1 MPLHDGRVRLANAPG
16 IANLRIEPC
25 EPTRKRKPTAR
36 RRGLGSAW
44 AALAL
49 GALLNACSKPP
60 TPPAAVAA
68 PEEQQPVE
76 LKVLTVASRATHPA
90 DKDGIRGGLEHEL
103 VRMFA
108 DEIDARVT
116 FEVQPTVQSIVPL
129 VAQGRAHFAA
139 AGIAITPVTEKLLRF
154 ALPYQTVQQ
163 QVVSK
168 TKRATPKGFEDL
180 LGTRVVVTEGSTQ
193 VEALREAK
201 KDYPGLEWTEVPAS
215 DPLLPLQAVAEGR
228 ADAALTDSR
237 FANLATNY
245 YPKLTKA
252 FDSGPELRIAW
263 AFPKDGDTGLLWKAQ
278 NFFSRITYDGTLER
292 MVDRYYGHAENL
304 GSGDARNLLEKMATV
319 LPRYRHLFHEGQR
332 ITGIDWR
339 LLAALSFQESHWDP
353 LATSFTGVRGIM
365 MLTEDTAD
373 RLKVTDRLDP
383 KQAIPAGARYLAD
396 LRDQLPRDV
405 QEPDRTWMALA
416 AYNLGYGHL
425 NGARTIAPSEGIDA
439 QWWVAMKSLLPKLSQ
454 PAYAAR
460 LKAGPARGSEAVQFV
475 ENVRSYYDILQR
487 FQPEYDPSR
496 PSARR

>member
-1 MPLHDGRVRLANAPG
+1 VLIELDQATRNANAQ
-16 IANLRIEPC
+16 LRAAVGRAAI
-25 EPTRKRKPTAR
+25 
-36 RRGLGSAW
+36 
-44 AALAL
+44 ALAV
-49 GALLNACSKPP
+49 LLSACTKPP
-60 TPPAAVAA
+60 APSP
-68 PEEQQPVE
+68 PEEQRPVE
-76 LKVLTVASRATHPA
+76 LKVLTVEEHGTQHGQ
-90 DKDGIRGGLEHEL
+90 KDGAQASLEYEL
-103 VRMFA
+103 VKMFA
-108 DEIDARVT
+108 DEIDANVT
-116 FEVQPTVQSIVPL
+116 FEVQPNVESVVPL

-139 AGIAITPVTEKLLRF
+139 AGIAITPLTEKLLRF

-163 QVVSK
+163 QVVAK
-168 TKRATPKGFEDL
+168 TKRSIPKGFGDL
-180 LGTRVVVTEGSTQ
+180 LGRRLVVAEGSAQ
-193 VEALREAK
+193 VESLRQAK
-201 KDYPGLEWTEVPAS
+201 KDFPGLEWTEVPAS
-215 DPLLPLQAVAEGR
+215 DPLLPMQAVAEGK

-278 NFFSRITYDGTLER
+278 NFFERIAYDGTLER

-304 GSGDARNLLEKMATV
+304 GSSDAQNLLEKMGTV

-339 LLAALSFQESHWDP
+339 LIAALSFQESHWDP

-373 RLKVTDRLDP
+373 RLKVSDRLDP
-383 KQAIPAGARYLAD
+383 KQAIPAGARYLAE

-405 QEPDRTWMALA
+405 REPDRTWMALA

-425 NGARTIAPSEGIDA
+425 NGARTIAPSEGIES
-439 QWWVAMKSLLPKLSQ
+439 QWWVALRSLLPKLSQ

-460 LKAGPARGSEAVQFV
+460 LKAGPARGTEAVQFV

-487 FQPEYDPSR
+487 FQPAYDPSR

>member
-1 MPLHDGRVRLANAPG
+1 MLIALH
-16 IANLRIEPC
+16 
-25 EPTRKRKPTAR
+25 KPSGKSNAR
-36 RRGLGSAW
+36 RHGSAS
-44 AALAL
+44 
-49 GALLNACSKPP
+49 ALLPVALVALLTSCSRPP
-60 TPPAAVAA
+60 PPPPPAA
-68 PEEQQPVE
+68 EEQRPVE
-76 LKVLTVASRATHPA
+76 LKVLTVAGRATHFEE
-90 DKDGIRGGLEHEL
+90 KDGTPAGLEYEL

-108 DEIDARVT
+108 DEIDASVT
-116 FEVQPTVQSIVPL
+116 FEVQPTVESIVPL

-180 LGTRVVVTEGSTQ
+180 LGRRVVVTEGSTQ

-201 KDYPGLEWTEVPAS
+201 KDYPGLKWTEVPAS
-215 DPLLPLQAVAEGR
+215 DPLLPMQTVAEGK
-228 ADAALTDSR
+228 ADAAITDSR

-278 NFFSRITYDGTLER
+278 NFFSRIAYDGTLAR
-292 MVDRYYGHAENL
+292 VVDRYYGHADNL
-304 GSGDARNLLEKMATV
+304 ASADAQHLLEKMVTV
-319 LPRYRHLFHEGQR
+319 LPRYRQLFHEGQR

-339 LLAALSFQESHWDP
+339 LLAALAFQESHWDP

-365 MLTEDTAD
+365 MLTDDTAD
-373 RLKVTDRLDP
+373 RMKVTDRLDP
-383 KQAIPAGARYLAD
+383 KQAIPAGARYLAE
-396 LRDQLPRDV
+396 LRDQLPREV
-405 QEPDRTWMALA
+405 REPDRTWMALA

-425 NGARTIAPSEGIDA
+425 NGARTIAPSEGIES

-460 LKAGPARGSEAVQFV
+460 LKAGPARGGEAVQFV

-487 FQPEYDPSR
+487 FQPQYDLSGA
-496 PSARR
+496 SVRR